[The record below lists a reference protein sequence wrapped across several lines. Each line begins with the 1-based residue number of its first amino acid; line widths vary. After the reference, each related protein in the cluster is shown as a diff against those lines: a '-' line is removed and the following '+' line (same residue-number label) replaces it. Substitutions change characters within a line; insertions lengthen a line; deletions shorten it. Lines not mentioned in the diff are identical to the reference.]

1 METFSTVLFVNH
13 APVGYRVQCDNE
25 RAELSPAE
33 NPSRKDVAPRIIAEK
48 SPAGWQVQGT
58 DNPELIRQV
67 ISELQLTERGP
78 APVFMSAAP

>member
-13 APVGYRVQCDNE
+13 APVGYRVECNQE

-33 NPSRKDVAPRIIAEK
+33 NPSRTDDAPRIIAEK

-58 DNPELIRQV
+58 DNQELIEQV
-67 ISELQLTERGP
+67 IAELRLTQYRSANDP
-78 APVFMSAAP
+78 LSAAP